1 MSKTFKLKNFPE
13 SSQEALCHPFLY
25 LTVLEY
31 YQNVSMIFSKM
42 LTNEYIFLWMK
53 WQLLSHLYYNY
64 CYIILLL
71 LKRNMNHGKSTIGLF
86 NDFHLLIQIIL
97 YENISWCVLLMI
109 IWLLFVKS
117 TSNSYPHL
125 ITTHS
130 PWDISGLYQKLNQF

>member
-86 NDFHLLIQIIL
+86 NDFHLHIQIIL
-97 YENISWCVLLMI
+97 YENISWC
-109 IWLLFVKS
+109 
-117 TSNSYPHL
+117 
-125 ITTHS
+125 TTH
-130 PWDISGLYQKLNQF
+130 DHMVTFCEIYFKLLPASNKYTLPLETFLGSIKN